1 LHRRTRR
8 TADGGRRTADGGRRT
23 AGRGGG
29 PMLNVSFHIRSTA
42 ETAAA
47 TTDTLDSLAA
57 SALVE
62 KVVGGNRL
70 GPTLGPVGPGDI
82 EVVTPSGALWSVQC
96 HTLSKASTEVSDIAP
111 PLPRAAPCPA
121 PPRAAP
127 RRAAHLQSNRVYG
140 RGAHIDP
147 LPQSTEREPRP
158 SLFLASLF
166 SFRACARRLISP
178 KPITRAS
185 PTARHRWWIY
195 PRSRHLSSR
204 GRGWLEGSCWKVR
217 RSQRRRARAGG
228 GSARCACADR

>member
-1 LHRRTRR
+1 
-8 TADGGRRTADGGRRT
+8 
-23 AGRGGG
+23 
-29 PMLNVSFHIRSTA
+29 MLNVSFHIRSTA

-121 PPRAAP
+121 PPRAVLRISKATEFTEG
-127 RRAAHLQSNRVYG
+127 G
-140 RGAHIDP
+140 RT
-147 LPQSTEREPRP
+147 STH
-158 SLFLASLF
+158 SLN
-166 SFRACARRLISP
+166 
-178 KPITRAS
+178 
-185 PTARHRWWIY
+185 
-195 PRSRHLSSR
+195 
-204 GRGWLEGSCWKVR
+204 
-217 RSQRRRARAGG
+217 RRRGSPGPLFFWPVCFPFGRAHGV
-228 GSARCACADR
+228 